1 MPPSLLDLDAVQDL
15 LGHRPLLQ
23 LPLFGRVDAA
33 VLIPVQE
40 QAGQHCLLLTK
51 RASTLD
57 DHPGEL
63 SFPGGR
69 RDPGD
74 ADLQATALREAHEEI
89 GLHPDDVQVLGRLD
103 DFASNSGYRIAVF
116 VGLIPPQFQAVPKED
131 EVAGVLAIPVSV
143 LRAAC
148 LGPSVTLCRRGFPE
162 TFPVF
167 RHQGDLVWGIT
178 ARIIKDLLTALTP
191 ADQLSEED
199 LLEATYRQAAAR
211 LLAAKKV
218 ALCTHMNPD
227 GDGLGCEAALY
238 HALTDLGAK
247 VQIANADHTPPR
259 FQFLFER
266 IPKEAFVEPTENLG
280 RHCDCF
286 LVVDT
291 GEWKRIARAEGA
303 AKAAGPRLLVLD
315 HHLSGDMT
323 CEGSLMLARSWY
335 SCTGEMVSRLLST
348 MGLPMTET
356 YASPLLASIMY
367 DTGGF
372 RFVGQRNE
380 PFETASYL
388 VRSGA
393 RTADMQEAI
402 FASITRQ
409 RLDATTR
416 ILASLTYEEG
426 GQFVWA
432 WVDNKLAEETGADR
446 DDIGETI
453 STMIALSDVKIAALI
468 KEEHRDRVKVSL
480 RSKACCPVSSVAQA
494 LGGGGHAHACGAV
507 IKGSREGILEQLRIL
522 VREALANSK

>member
-1 MPPSLLDLDAVQDL
+1 
-15 LGHRPLLQ
+15 
-23 LPLFGRVDAA
+23 
-33 VLIPVQE
+33 
-40 QAGQHCLLLTK
+40 
-51 RASTLD
+51 
-57 DHPGEL
+57 
-63 SFPGGR
+63 
-69 RDPGD
+69 
-74 ADLQATALREAHEEI
+74 
-89 GLHPDDVQVLGRLD
+89 
-103 DFASNSGYRIAVF
+103 
-116 VGLIPPQFQAVPKED
+116 
-131 EVAGVLAIPVSV
+131 
-143 LRAAC
+143 
-148 LGPSVTLCRRGFPE
+148 VTLCRRGFPE

-167 RHQGDLVWGIT
+167 RHQGELVWGIT
-178 ARIIKDLLTALTP
+178 ARIIKEFLSALTP
-191 ADQLSEED
+191 DDQLSEED
-199 LLEATYRQAAAR
+199 RLEASFRQAAGR
-211 LLAAKKV
+211 LLAAKKIV
-218 ALCTHMNPD
+218 LCTHMNPD

-238 HALTDLGAK
+238 HALTDLGAR
-247 VQIANADHTPPR
+247 VQIANADQTPPR
-259 FQFLFER
+259 FQFLFDR
-266 IPKEAFVEPTENLG
+266 IPKEAFVEPTEGLG
-280 RHCDCF
+280 RQCDCF

-291 GEWKRIARAEGA
+291 GEWKRVGRAEAA
-303 AKAAGPRLLVLD
+303 AKAAGAKLLVMD

-323 CEGSLMLARSWY
+323 CEGSLMLARSWF

-348 MGLPMTET
+348 MGVPMSEP

-416 ILASLTYEEG
+416 ILSSLTYEEG

-446 DDIGETI
+446 DDIGEVI
-453 STMIALSDVKIAALI
+453 STMIALSDVKVAALI
-468 KEEHRDRVKVSL
+468 KEEHRERVKVSL

-507 IKGSREGILEQLRIL
+507 IKGSREGILEQLRTL